1 VIDASNDATACIRM
15 LSCGAVLCAAQDAAL
30 IDARWF
36 DRRYWEERGA
46 RRHSSTGRSP
56 VLILDHGADT
66 WVLRHY
72 HRGGAVARFIDDHY
86 VYTGLERTRAFRE
99 WRLLR
104 RMSDWGLPV
113 PAPIA
118 ARVERSGLVYRA
130 DIITRFLPATETLS
144 AALRH
149 EVASDAWQHIGRML
163 RRFHERGVDHPD
175 LTAHNILLDDRGG
188 VFLVDFDNAKL
199 RPPGPWAAKGLAR
212 FERSLRKVALET
224 GSRFSDRGWLVLRES
239 YAASGSHTDR

>member
-1 VIDASNDATACIRM
+1 MADAGPDTAGRVRD
-15 LSCGAVLCAAQDAAL
+15 LACGAVLCAAGDVAV
-30 IDARWF
+30 IDAHWF
-36 DRRYWEERGA
+36 DRRFWEEQGA

-56 VLILDHGADT
+56 VLILDHGAEA

-72 HRGGAVARFIDDHY
+72 RRGGVVARFIDDHY

-104 RMSDWGLPV
+104 QMTAWGLPV

-118 ARVERSGLVYRA
+118 ARVERAGLVYRA
-130 DIITRFLPATETLS
+130 DIITRFLPATQTLS
-144 AALRH
+144 ATLRR
-149 EVASDAWQHIGRML
+149 EIGPGAWERVGRML
-163 RRFHERGVDHPD
+163 RRFHDRGVDHPD

-188 VFLVDFDNAKL
+188 VFLVDFDNAKV
-199 RPPGPWAAKGLAR
+199 RAPGRWAEKGIAR

-224 GSRFSDRGWLVLRES
+224 GIPFSDRGWRTLQEG
-239 YAASGSHTDR
+239 YGASLSGTGR